1 MSSHDPFGGDGDR
14 TILKPTP
21 GGRRPGGERLTEPAS
36 ESAAPSMASA
46 DPIAI
51 TASGPNPLVSAA
63 APLFALVA
71 QLRSSVSHPDPVSL
85 QAHVAQEITAFE
97 AKARQ
102 LGEAPENVLA
112 ARYATCTL
120 IDETALSTP
129 WGVESQW
136 SSQTLLVRFHNEA
149 RGGEKFFQIL
159 DRLLQDPARN
169 LHLLEYLYIC
179 LALGFEGKYRLQPRG
194 RAELDQIQHTVYET
208 IRRFKGD
215 PDRDL
220 SIRWRGVEDKRPR
233 LAHYIPLWVLAAV
246 GAGVAILVYVVFLF
260 TLNASSDPVSERIA
274 LLGRDSVPL
283 ETRATL
289 PVINAVT
296 LSDILHDDPQVSSAI
311 RESLVQLEE
320 ANDRA
325 LVRMWG
331 LFSSGE
337 GVVTEASV
345 AIITRIAAGLS
356 KFDGG
361 VQVVGHTD
369 DKPIRSLRFPSNWI
383 LSERRAESV
392 SALLAEVLPRG
403 RLASEG
409 RAATQPLVAN
419 DSAVNRA
426 LNRRIEITLFYAASE
441 L

>member
-1 MSSHDPFGGDGDR
+1 
-14 TILKPTP
+14 
-21 GGRRPGGERLTEPAS
+21 
-36 ESAAPSMASA
+36 
-46 DPIAI
+46 
-51 TASGPNPLVSAA
+51 
-63 APLFALVA
+63 
-71 QLRSSVSHPDPVSL
+71 
-85 QAHVAQEITAFE
+85 
-97 AKARQ
+97 
-102 LGEAPENVLA
+102 
-112 ARYATCTL
+112 
-120 IDETALSTP
+120 
-129 WGVESQW
+129 
-136 SSQTLLVRFHNEA
+136 
-149 RGGEKFFQIL
+149 
-159 DRLLQDPARN
+159 
-169 LHLLEYLYIC
+169 YL
-179 LALGFEGKYRLQPRG
+179 
-194 RAELDQIQHTVYET
+194 
-208 IRRFKGD
+208 
-215 PDRDL
+215 
-220 SIRWRGVEDKRPR
+220 
-233 LAHYIPLWVLAAV
+233 PLWVLAAV
-246 GAGVAILVYVVFLF
+246 GAGVAILVYVAFLF
-260 TLNASSDPVSERIA
+260 ALNASSDPVSERIA

-283 ETRATL
+283 ETRASL
-289 PVINAVT
+289 PVINTVT

-369 DKPIRSLRFPSNWI
+369 DNAIRTLRFPSNWI